1 MSEARRQKRIQRRLA
16 RLPRGAQQELLRVLT
31 SSSEVR
37 ADVIRQM
44 FDRPDT
50 HDLAEVLIDL
60 ESEPG
65 MRVAVV
71 ELLRDGT
78 RA

>member
-1 MSEARRQKRIQRRLA
+1 VS
-16 RLPRGAQQELLRVLT
+16 P
-31 SSSEVR
+31 SEVR

-50 HDLAEVLIDL
+50 RDLAEVLIDI

-71 ELLRDGT
+71 ELLKDSASGRM
-78 RA
+78 